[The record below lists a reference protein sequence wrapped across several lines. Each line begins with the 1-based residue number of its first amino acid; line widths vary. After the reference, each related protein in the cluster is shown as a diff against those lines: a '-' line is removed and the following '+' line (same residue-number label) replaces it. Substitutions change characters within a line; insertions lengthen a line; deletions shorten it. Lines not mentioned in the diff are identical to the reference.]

1 MMEKKDNKEVDIT
14 KLTEEELKEF
24 FSKISENI
32 LIMND
37 LLDEESKEEA
47 IKKYHKIKNKI

>member
-1 MMEKKDNKEVDIT
+1 MEKKDNEEVDIT

-32 LIMND
+32 LMMND